1 MTIGY
6 SGYVYQAET
15 LHQYSTAELVQYE
28 TPVYDV
34 GNAFSG
40 GEFTCPVTGLYFIS
54 CAIKALDNVDGGNYI
69 RATLYKTSLK
79 FRILFS
85 KKFDNANFNMGLVQ
99 CNQGEIFKVKLS
111 GGDLILYGGEA
122 VTTLTVF
129 LVQETG
135 NESYKSYF
143 SNDIIFILVT
153 FPETEY

>member
-6 SGYVYQAET
+6 SGYQAET

-28 TPVYDV
+28 TPVYDE

-54 CAIKALDNVDGGNYI
+54 FAIKALDNVDGGNYI
-69 RATLYKTSLK
+69 HGILYKTSTLK

-85 KKFDNANFNMGLVQ
+85 YKFDNANFNMGLVQ
-99 CNQGEIFKVKLS
+99 CNQGEIIKVKSS

-135 NESYKSYF
+135 NESYKSVLF
-143 SNDIIFILVT
+143 F
-153 FPETEY
+153 